1 MVKRLQD
8 PVNKKKNLIASRKS
22 MDKRLQDPKRYR
34 CHHNTR
40 PKKNSIPRAK
50 HLSCVATLIIQIEHT
65 FDEIAPYDKPTSK
78 AVVVMRHIHN
88 HKIMCADVLK
98 YRIPSDEVKEQIL
111 KLFEEGKS
119 PSKALLAL
127 KNSYMLTKVA
137 IIMFV
142 QEIEENS
149 QILNEYNRDCNHEC
163 SSMEILDDGN
173 FIIAILSPL
182 MRRISEGFD
191 ESGEV
196 LFIDSSGNV
205 DRYGCK
211 VFFIYTNSCAGGML
225 VGSLIVTSEATSII
239 VKGLEL
245 WKKILSPESLGKR
258 GQIGPRIFMTD
269 DSLAERNALREVFP
283 QTTLLLCIFHVLQA
297 AWRYLWDSNHG
308 ISLKHRPVLF
318 SGIKNMIYSKDTDE
332 LNNSFNLINQN
343 PITNDYP
350 RFKVYV
356 EGLFQRRQEWA
367 ICLRNNFVTRGQ
379 NTNNIS
385 EAGVKIMKDVV
396 LERTKAY
403 SPVQLFFFIIND
415 LDKFY
420 EMKILDVAANRP
432 PQYLKKKYFISAKQK
447 KSLEYEALDLGKSLF
462 VVKNK
467 MKNTTYNVD
476 TDTGLCSCPQGDTG
490 KPCKHQ
496 IFVAKDLNIDIPLC
510 LPSNEHTRIKL
521 HTIATGCSDIKK
533 DWYTSFLNTENNE
546 NSEPC
551 IVPKIQNN
559 VIPNHSLNISE
570 NQSSPIQISPTYN
583 EVLEKFDSTV
593 DKIKR
598 AFESDKDYFLPGI
611 NAFVNSVDK
620 IVNTHV
626 ALLSA
631 MMTFGKYS
639 GINPK
644 SIKPKLI
651 GNKHIGT
658 QPTARGRRVTQIG
671 GRRNLTSG

>member
-1 MVKRLQD
+1 MAVKPSISAPKCIESFEKQD
-8 PVNKKKNLIASRKS
+8 CCLNVKKKNLNRHLRAVHGFTETQISNMSLILKSKPSANLESSEPKKAMVYTSSNIALMEQIPDGYNYNILTKINLSDGKFIAKFEILNFDVSDVTTWMLEMRRKCKTTHLS
-22 MDKRLQDPKRYR
+22 TNFKKPDSVVFKKRYR

-65 FDEIAPYDKPTSK
+65 FDEIDPYDKPTSK
-78 AVVVMRHIHN
+78 AVVVIRHIHN

-127 KNSYMLTKVA
+127 KKQLYVDKCSNYYVCAGDRGEPSDPEWVYYQYYKTFKKHFGSSHGDAMM
-137 IIMFV
+137 I
-142 QEIEENS
+142 S
-149 QILNEYNRDCNHEC
+149 LNDAVDEYNRDCNHEC

-211 VFFIYTNSCAGGML
+211 VFFIYTNSCACGML

-245 WKKILSPESLGKR
+245 WKKMLSPESLGKR

-297 AWRYLWDSNHG
+297 AWRYLWDSKHG
-308 ISLKHRPVLF
+308 IPLKHRPN
-318 SGIKNMIYSKDTDE
+318 IKNMIYSKDTDE

-356 EGLFQRRQEWA
+356 ERLFQRRQEWA

-403 SPVQLFFFIIND
+403 SPVQ
-415 LDKFY
+415 
-420 EMKILDVAANRP
+420 
-432 PQYLKKKYFISAKQK
+432 
-447 KSLEYEALDLGKSLF
+447 
-462 VVKNK
+462 
-467 MKNTTYNVD
+467 
-476 TDTGLCSCPQGDTG
+476 
-490 KPCKHQ
+490 
-496 IFVAKDLNIDIPLC
+496 
-510 LPSNEHTRIKL
+510 
-521 HTIATGCSDIKK
+521 
-533 DWYTSFLNTENNE
+533 
-546 NSEPC
+546 
-551 IVPKIQNN
+551 
-559 VIPNHSLNISE
+559 
-570 NQSSPIQISPTYN
+570 
-583 EVLEKFDSTV
+583 
-593 DKIKR
+593 
-598 AFESDKDYFLPGI
+598 
-611 NAFVNSVDK
+611 
-620 IVNTHV
+620 
-626 ALLSA
+626 
-631 MMTFGKYS
+631 
-639 GINPK
+639 
-644 SIKPKLI
+644 
-651 GNKHIGT
+651 
-658 QPTARGRRVTQIG
+658 
-671 GRRNLTSG
+671 

>member
-1 MVKRLQD
+1 
-8 PVNKKKNLIASRKS
+8 
-22 MDKRLQDPKRYR
+22 
-34 CHHNTR
+34 
-40 PKKNSIPRAK
+40 
-50 HLSCVATLIIQIEHT
+50 
-65 FDEIAPYDKPTSK
+65 
-78 AVVVMRHIHN
+78 
-88 HKIMCADVLK
+88 MCADVLK

-127 KNSYMLTKVA
+127 KKQLYVDKCSNYYVCAGDRGELPDPEWVYYQYYKTFKKHFGSSHGDAMM
-137 IIMFV
+137 I
-142 QEIEENS
+142 S
-149 QILNEYNRDCNHEC
+149 LNDAVDEYNRDCNHEC